1 MIQVEHVHKNYGNTP
16 IIKDLSLTIEKGKL
30 TALIGPNGAGKTSF
44 LNMIGRLT
52 PVDGGKILIDGK
64 DLSHWNRN
72 DLAKRLAILKQKN
85 TMTAQITVRELLAFG
100 RFPHMKGKI
109 GPKCKQLIKHSLKY
123 LGMEEYEYTYLNDLS
138 GGQLQRDFIGM
149 VLCQDT
155 DYILLDEPLNNLD
168 MKYGVQ
174 IMNILRDLVDEMGR
188 TVIIVL
194 HDINFAAAYADRI
207 VGFKDGEKFIDD
219 VSTQVIQKPVIDEL
233 FDMDVEIIKHNQ
245 QNYCLYYQ
253 DRKQFFNHKV
263 HELNEVKKA
272 VNQ

>member
-30 TALIGPNGAGKTSF
+30 TALIGPNGAGKTTF